1 MKILQIGKTYGQTKR
16 AIANATV
23 NENGEIPMLTGTH
36 KDHKDPKEG
45 FKMCPIVNAMNGPKC
60 APSGMVSDILEGV
73 IENIGSTSVCKSTE
87 ELLYTFEEYN
97 NTIDK
102 DVAEKNFNRKRKVIG
117 SIDAKALYPSIEEDR
132 AADIVAEIILDTDVK
147 FEGLDNNELGKY
159 LCKNM
164 NT

>member
-1 MKILQIGKTYGQTKR
+1 MIR
-16 AIANATV
+16 NV
-23 NENGEIPMLTGTH
+23 
-36 KDHKDPKEG
+36 
-45 FKMCPIVNAMNGPKC
+45 
-60 APSGMVSDILEGV
+60 LEGV